1 MGVLLRSRRSYG
13 LASAAT
19 AAGVPT
25 TGCCA
30 TAATADGN
38 RLRREVIEELQL
50 QRQQLLQ
57 YKPQTRGLFFLHR
70 PPRGSSWRSAASA
83 VAAAAAR
90 AHQWFEDQLRTLL
103 TERLRQQQ
111 QHRLRQPFCDLLTRL
126 GLRSSSN
133 TNSNSSTSN
142 SFWQLLW
149 TGFVAAAAAATAA
162 MAASPT
168 LSAGGDLTGRTAGA
182 AASQSSLNNWVASS
196 LLQCSG
202 SALSFWGVCTAGT
215 RMQQA
220 LGISCSSVL
229 SKPLG
234 LVTIA
239 VASNAAA
246 AAAAAAGFACSRLQ
260 QLRAGSS
267 SGPSGWLEAAKTLQ
281 QETRG
286 KWGGLLLQHHPR
298 ASSLTLP
305 TSSSTGTSSSSGSR
319 QNLLRL
325 CAGETVGCLVLYYL
339 LGGRLFRLSPSSL
352 VAPGAFSERSLSLS
366 ASTVYASD
374 TERRL
379 IKKVGLRFGCHTCG
393 TRSRSTRWV
402 ADHQPPTA
410 QVLNYERTALGWALG
425 ALRRL
430 LGGSKYWPQRLY
442 PHCESCSLKQAVAVR
457 RQTAAAA
464 AATAAAAA
472 AATPLTAAAAA
483 AKLREKKN
491 LLQKQQLVYR
501 WKSLRLWHFT
511 GGILTL
517 IRCLEAL

>member
-1 MGVLLRSRRSYG
+1 MVRLLRSPGSYG
-13 LASAAT
+13 FAPAA
-19 AAGVPT
+19 AAGGAPKA
-25 TGCCA
+25 GCCA
-30 TAATADGN
+30 AATPAQCCQ
-38 RLRREVIEELQL
+38 LRQEVLAELQL

-57 YKPQTRGLFFLHR
+57 RRWLTRDLLFLQHLPSR
-70 PPRGSSWRSAASA
+70 RSWRSAAG
-83 VAAAAAR
+83 AALQAQRWVEERLR
-90 AHQWFEDQLRTLL
+90 ALL
-103 TERLRQQQ
+103 TERSQHQQ
-111 QHRLRQPFCDLLTRL
+111 QHNLHQSLVDRLTSL
-126 GLRSSSN
+126 GRRSRSSCNSSN
-133 TNSNSSTSN
+133 TTSGN
-142 SFWQLLW
+142 FWQLLW
-149 TGFVAAAAAATAA
+149 TGFVAAAAAVTAA

-168 LSAGGDLTGRTAGA
+168 VVAGGDLAGGRAVPA
-182 AASQSSLNNWVASS
+182 ATSRNSLNSWVASS

-202 SALSFWGVCTAGT
+202 SALSFWGVCTAGA
-215 RMQQA
+215 RIQQA

-229 SKPLG
+229 SKPFG
-234 LVTIA
+234 LLTIA

-260 QLRAGSS
+260 QLHAGNSI
-267 SGPSGWLEAAKTLQ
+267 GGSGWLEAAKTLQ

-298 ASSLTLP
+298 ASSLALTT
-305 TSSSTGTSSSSGSR
+305 TSNSNSSSGSGCR
-319 QNLLRL
+319 QSLLRL
-325 CAGETVGCLVLYYL
+325 FAGETINCLLLYYL

-352 VAPGAFSERSLSLS
+352 VAPGAFSDRALSLS

-410 QVLNYERTALGWALG
+410 QVLNYERTGLGRVLG
-425 ALRRL
+425 TLRRL
-430 LGGSKYWPQRLY
+430 VGGSKYWPQRLY
-442 PHCESCSLKQAVAVR
+442 PHCESCSLKQAIVVR

-464 AATAAAAA
+464 AASVA
-472 AATPLTAAAAA
+472 AATPLTVAAAA

-491 LLQKQQLVYR
+491 LLQRQQLVYR

-517 IRCLEAL
+517 IRCVDAL

>member
-1 MGVLLRSRRSYG
+1 MVGLLRSRGSYG
-13 LASAAT
+13 FSSGAA
-19 AAGVPT
+19 AAGTPKS
-25 TGCCA
+25 GCCA
-30 TAATADGN
+30 ATYTADGC
-38 RLRREVIEELQL
+38 RLRRVVLEELQRQKLL
-50 QRQQLLQ
+50 QR
-57 YKPQTRGLFFLHR
+57 R
-70 PPRGSSWRSAASA
+70 PPIHDLLFLQSLERGTSWRSAAVEA
-83 VAAAAAR
+83 VER
-90 AHQWFEDQLRTLL
+90 AHRCVRNRLGTLL
-103 TERLRQQQ
+103 TERSQQKQHPLHQ
-111 QHRLRQPFCDLLTRL
+111 QFVDLLMSL
-126 GLRSSSN
+126 GLLTSSSSSN
-133 TNSNSSTSN
+133 SSNGS
-142 SFWQLLW
+142 SFWQVLW
-149 TGFVAAAAAATAA
+149 TGFVAAAAALTAA

-168 LSAGGDLTGRTAGA
+168 LAAGGNLAGGGTTAVA
-182 AASQSSLNNWVASS
+182 APRNTFNSWIASS

-220 LGISCSSVL
+220 LGISCSSFL
-229 SKPLG
+229 SKPMG
-234 LVTIA
+234 LLTIA

-246 AAAAAAGFACSRLQ
+246 AAAAAAGFACNRLQ
-260 QLRAGSS
+260 QLHAGSS
-267 SGPSGWLEAAKTLQ
+267 GGPCGWLEAAKTLQ

-286 KWGGLLLQHHPR
+286 NWGGVLLQHHPR
-298 ASSLTLP
+298 APSLALPRSSN
-305 TSSSTGTSSSSGSR
+305 SSSISTR
-319 QNLLRL
+319 QSLLRL
-325 CAGETVGCLVLYYL
+325 CAGETVGCLLVYYM

-393 TRSRSTRWV
+393 IRSRSTRWI

-410 QVLNYERTALGWALG
+410 QVLNYERTALGRVLG
-425 ALRRL
+425 VLRRL

-464 AATAAAAA
+464 ATSVAAV
-472 AATPLTAAAAA
+472 TPLTAAAAA
-483 AKLREKKN
+483 ARLREKKN
-491 LLQKQQLVYR
+491 LLQQQHLVYR

-517 IRCLEAL
+517 IRCLNAL